1 MFHKIEDATQRNN
14 KLALMM
20 RMIKQIDKDNNGYV
34 TSTELDDI
42 LKIIF
47 PEQLTNRNLKP
58 IFKEFESI

>member
-1 MFHKIEDATQRNN
+1 MFHKMEDATQRNN

-47 PEQLTNRNLKP
+47 PQQLANRNLKP